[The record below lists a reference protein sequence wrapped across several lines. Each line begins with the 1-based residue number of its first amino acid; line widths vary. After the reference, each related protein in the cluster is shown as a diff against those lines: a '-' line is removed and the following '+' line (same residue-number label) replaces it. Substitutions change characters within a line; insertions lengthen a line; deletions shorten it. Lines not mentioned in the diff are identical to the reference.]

1 MARDFHPRHCPP
13 LGFLNP
19 STVYS
24 SEHVVCLVSYRHH
37 LWDSKNRN
45 DSVKLRVSNGLS
57 EDMPNEDTKSG
68 RASDESPTNTSPAVT
83 VSLRLFD
90 QLFTSEHGVD
100 VSLTWYPASE
110 IPGRRTHQTARPLRT
125 RHMKCR
131 FSSRKLVKC
140 QRPKNTE
147 DSRQADHHPLPSHP
161 HQTTS
166 LTAKTIRSRK
176 PVGLRLLP
184 GARGVQS
191 LRPRQFHTDQALT
204 IRVAPCPRTG
214 CYADSQVPSGLR
226 FTIRSSGHLPTFP

>member
-1 MARDFHPRHCPP
+1 MPRVYHPRHCPP

-19 STVYS
+19 STVCS

-45 DSVKLRVSNGLS
+45 ESVKLRFSFGVS

-68 RASDESPTNTSPAVT
+68 RVSDESPTDTSPACA

-100 VSLTWYPASE
+100 VPLTWQPASE
-110 IPGRRTHQTARPLRT
+110 IPGRRTHQTAQPLRV

-131 FSSRKLVKC
+131 FSSLKLVRC
-140 QRPKNTE
+140 QRPKNTD
-147 DSRQADHHPLPSHP
+147 DSRQADYHPLLSHP

-166 LTAKTIRSRK
+166 LTAKTIRFRK
-176 PVGLRLLP
+176 PAASVYCQELVDFHPFAHNSCTQTRLSRL
-184 GARGVQS
+184 V
-191 LRPRQFHTDQALT
+191 
-204 IRVAPCPRTG
+204 
-214 CYADSQVPSGLR
+214 
-226 FTIRSSGHLPTFP
+226 

>member
-1 MARDFHPRHCPP
+1 MPRAFHPRHCPP

-45 DSVKLRVSNGLS
+45 DSVKLRFSNGLS
-57 EDMPNEDTKSG
+57 EDMPNEDTESG
-68 RASDESPTNTSPAVT
+68 RASDESPTNTPPAIT

-90 QLFTSEHGVD
+90 QLFTSECGVD
-100 VSLTWYPASE
+100 VPLTWYPASE
-110 IPGRRTHQTARPLRT
+110 IPGRRTHQTARMLRV

-131 FSSRKLVKC
+131 FSSRKPVKC

-161 HQTTS
+161 HQTPS
-166 LTAKTIRSRK
+166 LTAKTIRFRK
-176 PVGLRLLP
+176 PAASVSCQGLVEFNPFAHNRSTQTRL
-184 GARGVQS
+184 S
-191 LRPRQFHTDQALT
+191 
-204 IRVAPCPRTG
+204 
-214 CYADSQVPSGLR
+214 R
-226 FTIRSSGHLPTFP
+226 FE